1 MTLHER
7 IFELRRAAGLSQ
19 ETLPE
24 RVGVSRQAIGKWENG
39 AALPGLDNLQAL
51 AATLGVSCDELLTG
65 DDARGAFGSGAAR
78 RDAGA
83 VPAGSG
89 ACPKEGGPNAPPAA
103 GAEATEGGNPP
114 GAGAGLSNAGL
125 HALLDAYQ
133 AAQRQAA
140 RRQRMLL
147 ASLAVMLLALAC
159 LGVLA
164 DTRLRALAGRVD
176 DVSGRMDG
184 IDRRIDDRV
193 GSIRAQIEESL
204 QESER
209 IVANFDW
216 QYLMLSQDSME
227 LTLTA
232 TPKSCREGTAAAFSV
247 VPSNGDAITAE
258 AAPRADG
265 VFTARLSI
273 PLTEAYE
280 NFSVMAAFTTEGET
294 QSQLLFYETAFYSA
308 RRTLANLTLREFRA
322 TVLSPGSDAARLS
335 LGGECGLEIR
345 RAGMEDAPVPVSA
358 EVALLVDGERAA
370 VKTVELNDTFGA
382 QDALSGDEAQL
393 QAGSATALS
402 ATFYVRFEP
411 MEIPLP
417 RTGAVLE
424 ATVTDSAGRTVTCR
438 QEVYA
443 P

>member
-1 MTLHER
+1 
-7 IFELRRAAGLSQ
+7 
-19 ETLPE
+19 
-24 RVGVSRQAIGKWENG
+24 
-39 AALPGLDNLQAL
+39 
-51 AATLGVSCDELLTG
+51 
-65 DDARGAFGSGAAR
+65 
-78 RDAGA
+78 
-83 VPAGSG
+83 
-89 ACPKEGGPNAPPAA
+89 
-103 GAEATEGGNPP
+103 
-114 GAGAGLSNAGL
+114 
-125 HALLDAYQ
+125 
-133 AAQRQAA
+133 
-140 RRQRMLL
+140 MLL

-216 QYLMLSQDSME
+216 QYRMLSQDSME